1 MLQVELT
8 VDMTEVNRYSIINMN
23 PGITKMKAVLIKF
36 ISKCKFSLSSNVT
49 VWLVTDLILYSKTRL
64 GVVAWAPCQLPPS
77 SWSKR
82 LPLNHTD
89 KLVDGGIFFVAVVDT
104 STLRHTAKKLLGFFF
119 NVQMESK
126 CCCYRGFS
134 WFIGFGAVGECSVQP
149 FWLKFSFS
157 RCL

>member
-8 VDMTEVNRYSIINMN
+8 VDMTEVNRYSIIH
-23 PGITKMKAVLIKF
+23 KF

-49 VWLVTDLILYSKTRL
+49 VWLVTDLMLYSKTRL
-64 GVVAWAPCQLPPS
+64 GVVAWAPSQLSPS
-77 SWSKR
+77 LWSKW

-104 STLRHTAKKLLGFFF
+104 FWFSTKTDRQEAAGVFFY
-119 NVQMESK
+119 VQMESK
-126 CCCYRGFS
+126 CCCCRGFS
-134 WFIGFGAVGECSVQP
+134 WFIGFGAVGECRVQP